1 MDGLKDPAPAASLPA
16 AVGAGTSFS
25 LAASLPGVGVDRTPP
40 TGPSSSESP
49 SLYGR
54 SISGS
59 LASSLAE
66 VEGVGRASS
75 STSSSSSSGSS
86 GDRSSVASGLA
97 GLKRM
102 SSSGSSSSSSEA
114 NVMRSADLADLM
126 ADMGLSQQEEKA
138 GRQLEG
144 GGGAA
149 TTSQALLSSGLSYSG
164 EGVFG
169 RPVAPTWR
177 AADAVGGIPGASRRG
192 GCGSGLDTPRNGS
205 SSDGTLAYSSEG
217 EASAPARDRVSLLGA
232 PQPAF
237 RPLPPSSSSFGGS
250 SQQVRG
256 ATDTV
261 RSEFIHTILNIPPI
275 LALPADRSFL
285 PQQL

>member
-16 AVGAGTSFS
+16 AVG
-25 LAASLPGVGVDRTPP
+25 VDKTLP

-49 SLYGR
+49 SPGGR
-54 SISGS
+54 SSSGS
-59 LASSLAE
+59 VASSLAE
-66 VEGVGRASS
+66 VEGMGRASS
-75 STSSSSSSGSS
+75 STSSSSSGST
-86 GDRSSVASGLA
+86 GGRGSVASGLA

-102 SSSGSSSSSSEA
+102 SSSGSSSSSSAA

-126 ADMGLSQQEEKA
+126 ADMGLSQQEEKT
-138 GRQLEG
+138 GQQLEG

-149 TTSQALLSSGLSYSG
+149 MTSQALLSSGLSYSG

-177 AADAVGGIPGASRRG
+177 AADAEGGVPAGASRRG
-192 GCGSGLDTPRNGS
+192 GGGSDLDTPRNGS
-205 SSDGTLAYSSEG
+205 SRDGGSSDGTLAYSSDG
-217 EASAPARDRVSLLGA
+217 EAAAPVRARVALLGV

-256 ATDTV
+256 AMNTV
-261 RSEFIHTILNIPPI
+261 WKQEQ
-275 LALPADRSFL
+275 DE
-285 PQQL
+285 

>member
-16 AVGAGTSFS
+16 AVG
-25 LAASLPGVGVDRTPP
+25 VDKTL
-40 TGPSSSESP
+40 PSSSESP
-49 SLYGR
+49 SPGGR
-54 SISGS
+54 SSSGS
-59 LASSLAE
+59 VASSLAD
-66 VEGVGRASS
+66 VEGMGRASPS
-75 STSSSSSSGSS
+75 PSSSSSSGSS
-86 GDRSSVASGLA
+86 GGRSSVASGLV

-177 AADAVGGIPGASRRG
+177 AADAEGGVPTGASRTG
-192 GCGSGLDTPRNGS
+192 GGGSDLDTPRNGGS
-205 SSDGTLAYSSEG
+205 GDGGSSDGTLAYSSDG
-217 EASAPARDRVSLLGA
+217 EAIAPARDRMALLGA
-232 PQPAF
+232 PQAAF

-250 SQQVRG
+250 SQVRG
-256 ATDTV
+256 LMNTV
-261 RSEFIHTILNIPPI
+261 WKQDE
-275 LALPADRSFL
+275 
-285 PQQL
+285 